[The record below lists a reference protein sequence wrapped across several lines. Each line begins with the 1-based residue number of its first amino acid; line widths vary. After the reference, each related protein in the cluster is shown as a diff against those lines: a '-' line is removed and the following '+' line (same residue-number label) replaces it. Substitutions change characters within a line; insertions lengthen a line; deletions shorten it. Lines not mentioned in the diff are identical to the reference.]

1 MEEKTGSR
9 REYMRAYRRKN
20 AERIR
25 KQQNEWRRNNKEKVQ
40 SYQERYWAKRL
51 AEVQATETE
60 ASKAAI
66 KSGE

>member
-1 MEEKTGSR
+1 MEEKASSR
-9 REYMRAYRRKN
+9 REYMRAYRQKN

-51 AEVQATETE
+51 AEAQATETE
-60 ASKAAI
+60 PK
-66 KSGE
+66 KEN

>member
-1 MEEKTGSR
+1 MEEKNGSR
-9 REYMRAYRRKN
+9 REYMRAYRQKN

-25 KQQNEWRRNNKEKVQ
+25 EQQNEWRRNNKEKVQ

-60 ASKAAI
+60 PK
-66 KSGE
+66 KEN

>member
-40 SYQERYWAKRL
+40 S
-51 AEVQATETE
+51 
-60 ASKAAI
+60 
-66 KSGE
+66 